1 MFCGYLVAVILFGAW
16 VRITHSGDGCGGS
29 WPTCR
34 GEVMPTA
41 PSTETLIEF
50 IHRVTGGLSGVF
62 GAVMLVWAWRRFG
75 WGRVTRSAAGAL
87 LFLLFEGAIGAGIVL
102 GGLTANDDSIARTVV
117 IALHLVNTLALTA
130 CASLAAR
137 RSGQARPSV
146 FLAHRR
152 AAFAV
157 GLALVAATA
166 MSGAV
171 TALGDTLFPKD
182 VALDPGLFAQ
192 VASDLSPGNHFLVRL
207 RVVHPALA
215 LIASG
220 YLLWLLASMAG
231 YSLWARI
238 AVYLVAAEVVL
249 GFLNLGL
256 AAPGWMQILHL
267 LAAQLL
273 WISLILTCGSPQQN
287 RDPSPRPA

>member
-1 MFCGYLVAVILFGAW
+1 MFCGYLAAVILFGAW

-62 GAVMLVWAWRRFG
+62 GAVLLVWAWRRFG
-75 WGRVTRSAAGAL
+75 WGSITRPAAGAL
-87 LFLLFEGAIGAGIVL
+87 LFLLFEGAIGAGLVL

-152 AAFAV
+152 AAFTV
-157 GLALVAATA
+157 GLALVTATA

-192 VASDLSPGNHFLVRL
+192 VASDLSAGNHFLVRL

-215 LIASG
+215 LVASG
-220 YLLWLLASMAG
+220 YLLWLLAGMAG
-231 YSLWARI
+231 CSLWARV
-238 AVYLVAAEVVL
+238 AVYFVAAEVVV
-249 GFLNLGL
+249 GILNLGM

-273 WISLILTCGSPQQN
+273 WISLILACESPQQ
-287 RDPSPRPA
+287 RRAPSPRTP